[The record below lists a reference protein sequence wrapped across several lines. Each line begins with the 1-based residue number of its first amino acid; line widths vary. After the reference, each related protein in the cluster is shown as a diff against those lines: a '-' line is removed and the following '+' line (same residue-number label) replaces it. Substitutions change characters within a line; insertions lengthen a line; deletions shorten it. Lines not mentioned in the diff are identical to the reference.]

1 MSVSLKALSFAAVM
15 ATASLVS
22 ISVAAADDIKLSSN
36 QRISCGRGLMAGK
49 LQTSTCRSYAYVFN
63 AKTTEYYRCAATVTV
78 TKDNKDFIQ
87 IQTEGGNCQKRERL
101 FPTDSSYS
109 FDAAETEGPNT
120 NSFFGPACGWLRAPP
135 AATHRTSRRSSFR
148 TAAVRLRRFR
158 RGRCWC
164 RSAPRSGCEC
174 CAPNWSWSSAWRPA
188 VGRRLRRP
196 RPGIFSGVACPL
208 ASSGLTLSPDEVE

>member
-120 NSFFGPACGWLRAPP
+120 NSFFGPGGFVIWVSDNTKLAAKACFSIAIGGNQPD
-135 AATHRTSRRSSFR
+135 
-148 TAAVRLRRFR
+148 VQ
-158 RGRCWC
+158 RCVDMKF
-164 RSAPRSGCEC
+164 E
-174 CAPNWSWSSAWRPA
+174 
-188 VGRRLRRP
+188 
-196 RPGIFSGVACPL
+196 
-208 ASSGLTLSPDEVE
+208 

>member
-15 ATASLVS
+15 AAASLVS

-120 NSFFGPACGWLRAPP
+120 NSFFGPGGFVIWVSDNTKLAAKACFSIAIGGNQPD
-135 AATHRTSRRSSFR
+135 
-148 TAAVRLRRFR
+148 VQ
-158 RGRCWC
+158 RCVDMKF
-164 RSAPRSGCEC
+164 E
-174 CAPNWSWSSAWRPA
+174 
-188 VGRRLRRP
+188 
-196 RPGIFSGVACPL
+196 
-208 ASSGLTLSPDEVE
+208 